1 MGFDETPI
9 NVDYEVGDTVEV
21 LSGSL
26 QGYVGQVEE
35 INKEKQEV
43 KVLVSMFGRET
54 SAEIE
59 FANVQK
65 VEKN

>member
-1 MGFDETPI
+1 MAHTIKGRDPTFFH
-9 NVDYEVGDTVEV
+9 
-21 LSGSL
+21 SF
-26 QGYVGQVEE
+26 QVEE